1 MDNNDFISI
10 EEISDYSIW
19 LMDEI
24 YADINKLSQ
33 YTTSDAINKIEEINK
48 KIDLARWHWVNV
60 DALDRQMLD
69 FRVILFDNDL
79 DNILEQ
85 IKNDDKYVFDTSKLE
100 EEYNDLLKEKWI
112 DKDYLWNKMKL
123 IQDELVR
130 AKIKFMVRHISEWEY
145 ISGFTFDRIGEEL
158 SLAKEK
164 WIDVSDIEAQIFE

>member
-130 AKIKFMVRHISEWEY
+130 AKIKFMVRHISEWED